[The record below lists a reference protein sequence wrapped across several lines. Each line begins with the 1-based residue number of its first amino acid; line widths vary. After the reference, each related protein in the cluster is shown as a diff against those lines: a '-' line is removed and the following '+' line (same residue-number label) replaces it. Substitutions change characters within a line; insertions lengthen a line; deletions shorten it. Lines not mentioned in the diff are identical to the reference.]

1 MGIKEEKVKL
11 RSNIKDIVNS
21 SQGKEIMQN
30 ASMLQEDEE
39 YCASFL
45 NQMFAYK
52 EAKTVFGYV
61 AMANEFP
68 TKNLLK
74 RIIKDGKTLA
84 LPVVDGKNLIFREV
98 KLEGDNIVPLK
109 KGSYGILEPSEQA
122 PILFPNNPKTFSK
135 ILPLTIIV
143 PARAFSNKGERL
155 GHGGGFYDR
164 FFESLFSLSD
174 KAFISLVGV
183 CFSFQI
189 LPSIP
194 HGHYDVLVE
203 QVLTEKIGNY

>member
-1 MGIKEEKVKL
+1 MSIREEKAKL
-11 RSNIKDIVNS
+11 RADIKDIINS
-21 SQGKEIMQN
+21 PQGKAIMQN
-30 ASMLQEDEE
+30 ASRLQEDEN
-39 YCASFL
+39 YCSSFL
-45 NQMFAYK
+45 NKMSSYK
-52 EAKTVFGYV
+52 EAKTVFAYV
-61 AMANEFP
+61 AMNDEFP
-68 TKNLLK
+68 TDNLLK

-98 KLEGDNIVPLK
+98 NLEGDDIVPLK
-109 KGSYGILEPSEQA
+109 KGAYGILEPSEEA
-122 PILFPNNPKTFSK
+122 HILFPNDSKILSK

-164 FFESLFSLSD
+164 FFASLFSLSD

-194 HGHYDVLVE
+194 RGRYDILVE
-203 QVLTEKIGNY
+203 QVLTEKL

>member
-1 MGIKEEKVKL
+1 MGIKEEKIKL
-11 RSNIKDIVNS
+11 RTQIKAIINS
-21 SQGKEIMQN
+21 AQGEAIMQN
-30 ASMLQEDEE
+30 AHLLQEDEN
-39 YCASFL
+39 YCSNFL
-45 NQMFAYK
+45 SKMSSYK
-52 EAKTVFGYV
+52 EAKTVFAYF
-61 AMANEFP
+61 AMNDEFP

-74 RIIKDGKTLA
+74 RIIKDGKVLA

-98 KLEGDNIVPLK
+98 KLEREDIVPLK
-109 KGSYGILEPSEQA
+109 KGAYNILEPSDEA
-122 PILFPNNPKTFSK
+122 PILFPNNSKALSK
-135 ILPLTIIV
+135 ILPLTVIV

-164 FFESLFSLSD
+164 FFASLFSLAD

-194 HGHYDVLVE
+194 RGHYDVLVE
-203 QVLTEKIGNY
+203 QVLTEKT

>member
-1 MGIKEEKVKL
+1 MGIKEEKTKL
-11 RSNIKDIVNS
+11 RTQIKTIINS
-21 SQGKEIMQN
+21 PNGKAIMQN
-30 ASMLQEDEE
+30 AHLLQEDEN
-39 YCASFL
+39 YCSNFL
-45 NQMFAYK
+45 NNMSSYQ
-52 EAKTVFGYV
+52 EAKTVFAYF
-61 AMANEFP
+61 AMNDEFP
-68 TKNLLK
+68 TNNLLK

-98 KLEGDNIVPLK
+98 KLVGENIVPLK
-109 KGSYGILEPSEQA
+109 KGAYNILEPSDEA
-122 PILFPNNPKTFSK
+122 PILFPNNSKTLSK

-164 FFESLFSLSD
+164 FFASLFSLAD

-203 QVLTEKIGNY
+203 QVLTEKIW